1 MNRAAGVGQTAF
13 VRERVAE
20 ATPSLLIAE
29 ERPVTADPAT
39 RPWAICLFSL
49 YGDFRRPARLSAERI
64 APPLP
69 LPSPETWTV
78 RGGSV
83 TRDGILSLQIET
95 YAPSRALV
103 FWSQQAKSP
112 NRSTTRY
119 TMAAAGVHRARDWLS

>member
-1 MNRAAGVGQTAF
+1 M
-13 VRERVAE
+13 AE

-29 ERPVTADPAT
+29 ERPDDSGPGDTALGDLPFF
-39 RPWAICLFSL
+39 LS

-83 TRDGILSLQIET
+83 TRDGIILSLQI
-95 YAPSRALV
+95 
-103 FWSQQAKSP
+103 
-112 NRSTTRY
+112 
-119 TMAAAGVHRARDWLS
+119 